1 MYVDYTMSTTSK
13 FLEYLYILLY
23 FSSTHLF
30 LNLHSQS
37 YLCRKVQLMHN
48 LMSLPSNLLWIDY
61 SSTFE
66 FETQIRTY
74 RENFRFC

>member
-13 FLEYLYILLY
+13 FIEYLYILLY

-37 YLCRKVQLMHN
+37 VELNSIWY
-48 LMSLPSNLLWIDY
+48 D
-61 SSTFE
+61 
-66 FETQIRTY
+66 IRFFDDSMNIYYALIWDLSVTP
-74 RENFRFC
+74 C

>member
-13 FLEYLYILLY
+13 FIEYLYILLY

-37 YLCRKVQLMHN
+37 VELN
-48 LMSLPSNLLWIDY
+48 SI
-61 SSTFE
+61 
-66 FETQIRTY
+66 
-74 RENFRFC
+74 